1 MKAASDSVVNKLIV
15 LFFMDKMDVPM
26 TESIIMEACY
36 YKNTWLEYMDCV
48 QSLNLL
54 IEAGFI
60 YKTVRDN
67 TTYYLI
73 TSDGRACLSLF
84 YSRIPASIRSEI
96 TDFVKENRAMYRR
109 KQEYSTSYRLNPDKT
124 YTCTLK
130 IVDYMKTTVDI
141 KLNVENKEIAKA
153 VASKWQSKAAEIY
166 AMLHEQLVD

>member
-1 MKAASDSVVNKLIV
+1 
-15 LFFMDKMDVPM
+15 
-26 TESIIMEACY
+26 
-36 YKNTWLEYMDCV
+36 
-48 QSLNLL
+48 
-54 IEAGFI
+54 
-60 YKTVRDN
+60 
-67 TTYYLI
+67 
-73 TSDGRACLSLF
+73 
-84 YSRIPASIRSEI
+84 
-96 TDFVKENRAMYRR
+96 MYRR

>member
-67 TTYYLI
+67 TTYYSI
-73 TSDGRACLSLF
+73 TSEHAFRSF
-84 YSRIPASIRSEI
+84 IRESRLPS
-96 TDFVKENRAMYRR
+96 VRR
-109 KQEYSTSYRLNPDKT
+109 
-124 YTCTLK
+124 
-130 IVDYMKTTVDI
+130 
-141 KLNVENKEIAKA
+141 
-153 VASKWQSKAAEIY
+153 
-166 AMLHEQLVD
+166 